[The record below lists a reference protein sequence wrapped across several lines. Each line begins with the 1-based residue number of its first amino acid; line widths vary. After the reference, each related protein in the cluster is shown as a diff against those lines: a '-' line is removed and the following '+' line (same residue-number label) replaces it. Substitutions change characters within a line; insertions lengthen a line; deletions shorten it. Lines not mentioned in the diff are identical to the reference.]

1 MTENNSSPTVEASAK
16 QSISR
21 RKLLAYTGATLFA
34 GVAGCSKSTNEN
46 ETTTSQFTPP
56 ADSVFEDVDIEGP
69 NLVVTLPQDHDI
81 DRINLID
88 PDGNLFRQT
97 GVAEGETRAELQ
109 IVFKTGGSYTAGE
122 YELVAISGESSASLS
137 VELRPEINVVAVE
150 PELAEDDQ
158 NSTGGLIVT
167 LENVGTG
174 PTWIYNIGFRNTP
187 YPNAPEVIEGDSFVD
202 TVFERPNNPSNEFL
216 APGIER
222 EFLKK
227 RRVLVFSDTDEV
239 SCEGDTAE
247 LAVVVQTPH
256 GDFEQPIKATLSGGY
271 HIRDQAAIQHSCE
284 NVDIELLDGGGDNA

>member
-34 GVAGCSKSTNEN
+34 GGAGCSESTNEN

-56 ADSVFEDVDIEGP
+56 ANSVFEEVDIEGP
-69 NLVVTLPQDHDI
+69 NLVVTLPQDHDV

-97 GVAEGETRAELQ
+97 GVAEGETRAGLQ

-122 YELVAISGESSASLS
+122 YELVAVSSESFASLS
-137 VELRPEINVVAVE
+137 VELRPEINIVAVE

-202 TVFERPNNPSNEFL
+202 TIFEQPDDPSDEFL
-216 APGIER
+216 SPGIER
-222 EFLKK
+222 EFLKR
-227 RRVLVFSDTDEV
+227 RRVLVFSNTDEF
-239 SCEGDTAE
+239 S
-247 LAVVVQTPH
+247 
-256 GDFEQPIKATLSGGY
+256 
-271 HIRDQAAIQHSCE
+271 
-284 NVDIELLDGGGDNA
+284 